1 LLIFEFK
8 LDILYST
15 LSQKD
20 LRIDKLDEDYQKSNK
35 ENLKLS
41 KSLKDITLKHTIN
54 DLKSKKMTQELEEI
68 TKRFVKTDTT

>member
-1 LLIFEFK
+1 MLIFEFK